1 MTTYDE
7 GIDDRQDQLATAGSM
22 TLTEHLRELRSRL
35 VKSILAIAVGMTVGW
50 ILYDPIFAVLSH
62 PINQVIAEAQA
73 RGQTVQVIVLGVG
86 EAFTLKLKIS
96 AVVGLLI
103 ASPVWLYQLWRFV
116 TPGLHKH
123 ERRSAYIFVAV
134 SLPLFMCGVVLA
146 YIFLPKGLNLLFGFT
161 PENVGNFVEVSKY
174 LSFFLRTVF
183 VFGLAFLTPVI
194 LVGLNLVGV
203 LSGKRL
209 ASWWRGIIFA
219 VFIFAAVATPSGD
232 PISMLV
238 LAGPVLGLVALAIL
252 VCMLNDRRRARNNP
266 EADYDQWSDDE
277 ASPFPDREDPPLD
290 SPHGES

>member
-1 MTTYDE
+1 MADSPGVSEAPTLEITGSRSLPAWLETQGVSLAFTTYQAGKLFFVGSQNNGRLSIFE
-7 GIDDRQDQLATAGSM
+7 RTFARSMGLWANDQTMWMS
-22 TLTEHLRELRSRL
+22 S
-35 VKSILAIAVGMTVGW
+35 
-50 ILYDPIFAVLSH
+50 
-62 PINQVIAEAQA
+62 
-73 RGQTVQVIVLGVG
+73 
-86 EAFTLKLKIS
+86 
-96 AVVGLLI
+96 
-103 ASPVWLYQLWRFV
+103 LYQLWRFV

-161 PENVGNFVEVSKY
+161 PENVGNYVEVSKY